1 MEFYDKFVDRF
12 LELSKVN
19 NPNFS
24 NTKAWQILR
33 TFDSKFLGKHDVFT
47 LTMLYMNGPHKI
59 LKFICQKQPSHPRN
73 ICTEH

>member
-1 MEFYDKFVDRF
+1 MINLLTDSRSYQKQRILISARQRF
-12 LELSKVN
+12 GKYLEPSKVN
-19 NPNFS
+19 V
-24 NTKAWQILR
+24 
-33 TFDSKFLGKHDVFT
+33 LGEHDVFT

>member
-12 LELSKVN
+12 QELSKVN
-19 NPNFS
+19 NPNS
-24 NTKAWQILR
+24 AMQRSGKYLEP
-33 TFDSKFLGKHDVFT
+33 SKVNVLGEHDVFT